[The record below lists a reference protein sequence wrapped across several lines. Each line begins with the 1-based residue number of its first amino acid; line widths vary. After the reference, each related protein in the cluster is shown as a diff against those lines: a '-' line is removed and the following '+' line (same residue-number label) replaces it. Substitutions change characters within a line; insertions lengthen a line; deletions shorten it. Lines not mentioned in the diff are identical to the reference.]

1 MNIIKQSVLQSAENS
16 KYFKYIIF
24 EDVVTSTQTI
34 AKEKLFEIENSFVV
48 SSLHQTQG
56 VGRFKREFESPDNC
70 GFYSTFVVR
79 PNVNRD
85 KLMQFNLFIALAITK
100 TIERFINRPIGI
112 KWPNDIYVEGKKLCG
127 FLTEMIP
134 DGQFDT
140 IVCGIGVNIFNSP
153 SEVGKKAALET
164 FADEEIDVGAFVKT
178 LFQNIEKYYDLFLKN
193 DFSMIRDTYVS
204 YSTVLGKEIIIT
216 TPSEQYEATAIDIDD
231 FGILRV
237 IDRDSQIKSVLS
249 ADIEE

>member
-1 MNIIKQSVLQSAENS
+1 
-16 KYFKYIIF
+16 
-24 EDVVTSTQTI
+24 
-34 AKEKLFEIENSFVV
+34 
-48 SSLHQTQG
+48 
-56 VGRFKREFESPDNC
+56 
-70 GFYSTFVVR
+70 
-79 PNVNRD
+79 
-85 KLMQFNLFIALAITK
+85 
-100 TIERFINRPIGI
+100 
-112 KWPNDIYVEGKKLCG
+112 
-127 FLTEMIP
+127 MIP

-231 FGILRV
+231 FGILKV
-237 IDRDSQIKSVLS
+237 IDRDGQIKSVLS